1 MGYSL
6 AVVASAGAARSR
18 AVVALAG
25 ASAFL
30 LKPFFFLSVNKAF
43 EANQG
48 KHCESREREEG
59 FQKPGVGAD
68 LKKGKK
74 YFLLR
79 F

>member
-30 LKPFFFLSVNKAF
+30 LKPFFF
-43 EANQG
+43 
-48 KHCESREREEG
+48 
-59 FQKPGVGAD
+59 FQLTK
-68 LKKGKK
+68 
-74 YFLLR
+74 LLR
-79 F
+79 LIRGNIVSPERGRRDFKSPESEPT

>member
-30 LKPFFFLSVNKAF
+30 LKPFFYQLTK
-43 EANQG
+43 
-48 KHCESREREEG
+48 
-59 FQKPGVGAD
+59 
-68 LKKGKK
+68 
-74 YFLLR
+74 LLR
-79 F
+79 LIRENIVSPERGRRDFKSPESEPT